1 MEGGQHSDKKYKL
14 LAGYIC
20 LYVQYKRLSLQIILP
35 ERLGAPFLYADIII
49 CVFFFSC
56 LGVHTGAC
64 GTKTL
69 RLRPTLLFQKY
80 HTDIFLDT
88 FINVLSNMKAS

>member
-35 ERLGAPFLYADIII
+35 ERL
-49 CVFFFSC
+49 VHFFYMQ
-56 LGVHTGAC
+56 
-64 GTKTL
+64 
-69 RLRPTLLFQKY
+69 TLLFVFFSF
-80 HTDIFLDT
+80 H
-88 FINVLSNMKAS
+88 V